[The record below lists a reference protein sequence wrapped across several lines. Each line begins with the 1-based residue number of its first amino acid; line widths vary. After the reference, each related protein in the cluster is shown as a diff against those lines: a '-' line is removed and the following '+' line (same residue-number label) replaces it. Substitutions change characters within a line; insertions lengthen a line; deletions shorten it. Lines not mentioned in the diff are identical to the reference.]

1 MSPSTS
7 AELVLVA
14 PSVLMLLIVTRP
26 ELLRSDGAPEP
37 VGSDE
42 IYITVFGAFVELSST
57 VNLKASYVP
66 FTNSNLVSPIQDIVF
81 VVGICIIFN

>member
-26 ELLRSDGAPEP
+26 EVLRGVGAAEV

-42 IYITVFGAFVELSST
+42 MYITVFGEFGSDDLSST
-57 VNLKASYVP
+57 VNLKASYVS
-66 FTNSNLVSPIQDIVF
+66 FTNSNFVSPI
-81 VVGICIIFN
+81 